1 MRNVYTCE
9 MDNKILDILDRLE
22 YLKQEEPQL
31 IDFIHRTIEG
41 LVIVDKNTLKTEN
54 NDKLNLLRCIQSL
67 KNNKDIESLH
77 KIGNRL
83 LISEAKGEIQC

>member
-1 MRNVYTCE
+1 MKDVYSCE

-41 LVIVDKNTLKTEN
+41 LVIVDKNTLKIESN
-54 NDKLNLLRCIQSL
+54 NKLNLLRCIQSL
-67 KNNKDIESLH
+67 KNNKAIESLY

-83 LISEAKGEIQC
+83 LISEAKGDI

>member
-22 YLKQEEPQL
+22 YLKQEDPQL
-31 IDFIHRTIEG
+31 IDFIHRTVES

-67 KNNKDIESLH
+67 KNNKGIESLH
-77 KIGNRL
+77 RIASRL
-83 LISEAKGEIQC
+83 LISEAKGEI